1 MRSVGAVDSGPSAQ
15 RAAHKNSQGLRV
27 SYYYVLYISGIR
39 LKAIS
44 NGDDP
49 AASLIWSA
57 SYCSTSIFAF
67 QDTRAKRC
75 RVTETKLRISM
86 QHTTARSLHE
96 DGLSTFILY

>member
-27 SYYYVLYISGIR
+27 SYLVLYISGIR

-86 QHTTARSLHE
+86 QHPTARSLHE
-96 DGLSTFILY
+96 YSLSTFILY